1 MAGHRNREG
10 ARVHQISR
18 DAESDASKSVTLNSG
33 LAMGNPLRHP
43 GEILAFR
50 PLREILASKP
60 RPLLSIGPLESALSA
75 VQVMAD
81 NDIGFLVVLDR
92 DAIVGVL
99 SERDCARRLVL
110 ERKPPETT
118 PVSDLMVRDV
128 VSVGPAHTF
137 ADCLKLMHQHG
148 IRHLPVIDGEK
159 PVAVVSIRDL
169 LGEAVAHHARIIAEP
184 VSYTH

>member
-1 MAGHRNREG
+1 
-10 ARVHQISR
+10 
-18 DAESDASKSVTLNSG
+18 
-33 LAMGNPLRHP
+33 MGNPLRHP

-75 VQVMAD
+75 VQMMAD
-81 NDIGFLVVLDR
+81 NNIGFLVVLDR

-118 PVSDLMVRDV
+118 PVSDLMVREV

-148 IRHLPVIDGEK
+148 IRHLPVIDREK

-169 LGEAVAHHARIIAEP
+169 LGEAVAHHARIIAELERERLE
-184 VSYTH
+184 SFTSTA

>member
-1 MAGHRNREG
+1 M
-10 ARVHQISR
+10 
-18 DAESDASKSVTLNSG
+18 D
-33 LAMGNPLRHP
+33 NPLRHP

-60 RPLLSIGPLESALSA
+60 RPLLSIGPHESALSA

-148 IRHLPVIDGEK
+148 IRHLPVIDREK

-169 LGEAVAHHARIIAEP
+169 LGEAVAHHARIIAELERERLTIFT
-184 VSYTH
+184 STA